1 MSTQQYVKLAQ
12 TLPPK
17 LLRFFARYP
26 PPAISQSTLQQST
39 SNPPSTTTA
48 LNTSSSDPNT
58 SQEESASPA
67 TSVPSVFAN
76 PFQCQKHPITGNRHD
91 PVYSLRRQADLV
103 KLARTYG
110 LEGLLPF
117 TVKGTE
123 ERVRKR
129 EELGL
134 RVKGTGVG
142 QKVKGKQWE
151 RTMKGRLDRRK
162 KAMLEMSQLVQ
173 AWKQVIV
180 FLCDY
185 SKMKLTLV

>member
-1 MSTQQYVKLAQ
+1 M
-12 TLPPK
+12 
-17 LLRFFARYP
+17 
-26 PPAISQSTLQQST
+26 
-39 SNPPSTTTA
+39 
-48 LNTSSSDPNT
+48 
-58 SQEESASPA
+58 
-67 TSVPSVFAN
+67 
-76 PFQCQKHPITGNRHD
+76 
-91 PVYSLRRQADLV
+91 

-180 FLCDY
+180 LLCDY